1 MAKTCTLALLGALV
15 VLSLLVSPISCSSRK
30 LAAKPVVKAAP
41 TNKTTTYTNPAAS
54 AAYGSGGWLAAGA
67 TYYGNPNGD
76 GGEGG
81 ACGYQ
86 GAVGQRP
93 FSSMIAAGSTPLFLK
108 GLGCGACYDV
118 MCSSNKACSGKP
130 VTVVI
135 TDLSPGN
142 LYPGEPAHFDMS
154 GTALGAMAKPG
165 NADQLRAGGVI
176 RVQYKRVPCK
186 YPGVKITFRV
196 DQGSNPFYF
205 KTLIEFEDDDGDL
218 KAVALKQ
225 AGGTSWTPMRQDWGA
240 LWRLNNGQRL
250 RGPFSLRL
258 TSDSG
263 RKLIAKNVI
272 PANWKAG
279 ATYRSL
285 VNYP

>member
-1 MAKTCTLALLGALV
+1 MAKTCTLALLGALL
-15 VLSLLVSPISCSSRK
+15 VLSLLVSPIACSRK
-30 LAAKPVVKAAP
+30 LAVTAAP
-41 TNKTTTYTNPAAS
+41 KINTTTYTYPAAS
-54 AAYGSGGWLAAGA
+54 AGYGSSGWLAAGA

-86 GAVGQRP
+86 SAVGQPP
-93 FSSMIAAGSTPLFLK
+93 FSSMIAAGSTPLFL
-108 GLGCGACYDV
+108 GGMGCGACYDV
-118 MCSSNKACSGKP
+118 ICSSNKACSGKP

-154 GTALGAMAKPG
+154 GTSLGAMAKPG
-165 NADQLRAGGVI
+165 KADQLRAGGVI
-176 RVQYKRVPCK
+176 RIQYKRVPCK

-196 DQGSNPFYF
+196 DPGSNPFYF
-205 KTLIEFEDDDGDL
+205 KILIEFSNGDGNL
-218 KAVALKQ
+218 KAVAMKM
-225 AGGTSWTPMRQDWGA
+225 AGSKSWTPMVHDWGA
-240 LWRLNNGQRL
+240 LWRCNNGKRL
-250 RGPFSLRL
+250 QGPFTLRL
-258 TSDSG
+258 TSGYG
-263 RKLIAKNVI
+263 RVLVANNVI

-285 VNYP
+285 VNYT

>member
-15 VLSLLVSPISCSSRK
+15 VLSLLVSPIACSTRK
-30 LAAKPVVKAAP
+30 LAAKAPVKAAP
-41 TNKTTTYTNPAAS
+41 TNKTTAFTNPAAS
-54 AAYGSGGWLAAGA
+54 AAYSSGGWLAAGA

-165 NADQLRAGGVI
+165 KADQLRAGGVI

-225 AGGTSWTPMRQDWGA
+225 AGSTSWTPMRQDWGA

-272 PANWKAG
+272 PLNWKAG

>member
-1 MAKTCTLALLGALV
+1 MANACTLALLGALL
-15 VLSLLVSPISCSSRK
+15 VLSLLVSPIACSRK
-30 LAAKPVVKAAP
+30 LAKAVGQHKPAAVKGHKNQTA
-41 TNKTTTYTNPAAS
+41 TNPSSS
-54 AAYGSGGWLAAGA
+54 AAYGGWLPAGA
-67 TYYGNPNGD
+67 TYDGNPNGD

-86 GAVGQRP
+86 TAVGHRP
-93 FSSMIAAGSTPLFLK
+93 FSSMIAAGSSPLFMK
-108 GLGCGACYDV
+108 GKGCGACYDV
-118 MCSSNKACSGKP
+118 KCSSNSACSGKP

-142 LYPGEPAHFDMS
+142 LYPGEPCHFDMS

-165 NADQLRAGGVI
+165 MADKLRRRRHQNA
-176 RVQYKRVPCK
+176 VQE
-186 YPGVKITFRV
+186 YPGVNIAFRV

-218 KAVALKQ
+218 KAVALKE
-225 AGGTSWTPMRQDWGA
+225 AGSGAWTQMTQDWGA
-240 LWRLNNGQRL
+240 LWRLNNGNRL
-250 RGPFSLRL
+250 RAPFSLRL

-263 RKLIAKNVI
+263 RKLVVNNVI